1 MLHRVVIVRDIRSF
15 FFRNYK
21 AKIAVLI
28 IAVLLWVF
36 ITTSAEYE
44 ATFDIPLV
52 VVGKKSNK
60 VLVDPI
66 PTTVKVL
73 CRDTGKRLLMFQF
86 FSDAVLRLDLS
97 TISYFYDYPLSVDQI
112 RLPGGFHPHQLR
124 IESPDTV
131 EIRLDD
137 LEKATVPIRL
147 RANLIPKAGY
157 VLAGA
162 PRLSQ
167 DSVTI
172 SGARRYVRS
181 LREVPTDSVVFSD
194 VTGHFHESLHLRVD
208 QPGLEYSVD
217 KVEVAAE
224 VDRIGQ
230 IVFSKVPVIF
240 EAIPQGRQV
249 TAEPPTV
256 EVTVKGAVSLLRGL
270 RDTSVR
276 AVINVQQVWQPGVK
290 LYQPEVRLPSG
301 VDLVGISPDRVQL
314 NVRKTG

>member
-1 MLHRVVIVRDIRSF
+1 MKDIKSF

-21 AKIAVLI
+21 AKIAVLV
-28 IAVLLWVF
+28 IAVLLWMF

-52 VVGKKSNK
+52 VVGKKPNK
-60 VLVDPI
+60 VLMDPI
-66 PTTVKVL
+66 PETVKVL
-73 CRDTGKRLLMFQF
+73 CKDTGKRLLMFQF
-86 FSDAVLRLDLS
+86 FSDAVLRLD
-97 TISYFYDYPLSVDQI
+97 ISSINYFYDYPLSIDQI

-131 EIRLDD
+131 AVRLDD
-137 LEKATVPIRL
+137 LEKAVVPIRL
-147 RANLIPKAGY
+147 RATFSPRAGY

-167 DSVTI
+167 DSMTI

-181 LREVPTDSVVFSD
+181 VREVPTDSVVFND
-194 VTGHFHESLHLRVD
+194 VTGHFHESLHLRVE
-208 QPGLEYSVD
+208 QPGLQYSVD
-217 KVEVAAE
+217 KVDVTAE

-230 IVFSKVPVIF
+230 IVLPRVPVTF
-240 EAIPQGRQV
+240 EAIPVGRQV

-256 EVTVKGAVSLLRGL
+256 DVTVKGAVSLLREL
-270 RDTSVR
+270 RDSSIR

-290 LYQPEVRLPSG
+290 MYQPEVRLPDG
-301 VDLVGISPDRVQL
+301 VDLVGIKPDRVQL
-314 NVRKTG
+314 SVRKVG